1 MLIRAVELDYG
12 ARVVDLRIEDGRICQ
27 IAESL
32 APHAAEAVID
42 AGGCALLP
50 SLHDAHIHLY
60 AAAAAAASV
69 RCGPPHCGDAAAL
82 AAALERRD
90 AELPAGEWLRGVGFH
105 DVVMADH
112 GSALDRAWLDRM
124 LPQRPVRI
132 QHRSGRLW
140 LLNTAAL
147 RQLGVDPEVAGDDP
161 LERSDGRA
169 SGRLYDADAWLR
181 ARLPAQRPDLALLSR
196 QLWAL
201 GVTAVTDTG
210 HDNDADSCRA
220 LGAAQAR
227 GELLQDVCVMGGAG
241 LDDVE
246 RDAEFGGRQL
256 RRGAR
261 KFHLHDHALPDFD
274 ALCAQIR
281 QAHAA
286 GRNVAFHCVSRV
298 DLTFA
303 LAALQAAGA
312 VIGDRIEHA
321 SVAPPELVEQVAA
334 LGLTVVT
341 QPALVAERGDDYL
354 CEVDAEDQPWL
365 YRLRG
370 WLDAGVLL
378 AASSDAPYGAPD
390 PWAAMAAAVTRR
402 TRDGQRLGPG
412 EALIPQQAL
421 QGWLGSAEAPGI
433 PRRVAVGAP
442 ADLCLMAQ
450 PWSGLA
456 DAIAAGTARPR
467 RIFQRG
473 VEVTF

>member
-1 MLIRAVELDYG
+1 VLIRAAELDYG
-12 ARVVDLRIEDGRICQ
+12 ARIVDLRIDDGRICQ
-27 IAESL
+27 IAERL
-32 APHAAEAVID
+32 VPYAAEPVID

-82 AAALERRD
+82 AAVLKRRD

-105 DVVMADH
+105 DTVMTD
-112 GSALDRAWLDRM
+112 SDVALDRHWLDHV

-140 LLNTAAL
+140 LLNIAAL
-147 RQLGVDPEVAGDDP
+147 RQLGIDPDAVGDDP
-161 LERSDGRA
+161 LERIDGRA
-169 SGRLYDADAWLR
+169 TGRLYDADAWLR
-181 ARLPAQRPDLALLSR
+181 ARLPAQRPDLTLLSR
-196 QLWAL
+196 QLWSL
-201 GVTAVTDTG
+201 GVTSVTDTS
-210 HDNDADSCRA
+210 HDNDADSFRA

-227 GELLQDVCVMGGAG
+227 GELLQDICVMGGAG
-241 LDDVE
+241 LDVV
-246 RDAEFGGRQL
+246 RDAENEGRRLQ
-256 RRGAR
+256 RGAH

-286 GRNVAFHCVSRV
+286 GRPVAFHCVSRV

-303 LAALQAAGA
+303 LAVLQATGSVA
-312 VIGDRIEHA
+312 GDRIEHA

-341 QPALVAERGDDYL
+341 QPLLVTERGDDYL
-354 CEVDAEDQPWL
+354 REVDADDQPWL

-370 WLDAGVLL
+370 WLDAGVPL

-390 PWAAMAAAVTRR
+390 PWAAMAAAVARR
-402 TRDGQRLGPG
+402 TRAGSVLGVD
-412 EALIPQQAL
+412 EALNPRQAL
-421 QGWLGSAEAPGI
+421 EGWLGSADTPGAA
-433 PRRVAVGAP
+433 RRIDVGAP
-442 ADLCLMAQ
+442 ADLCLMAH
-450 PWSGLA
+450 PWSALA
-456 DAIAAGTARPR
+456 DRIAAGTARPQR
-467 RIFQRG
+467 VFQRG
-473 VEVTF
+473 VEAPV